1 MCYRH
6 REILPYGQLIHLSV
20 HSLEEKVTHH
30 CATIYT
36 KLVSSLASLLLP
48 SLLQSNSRQCP
59 MKVVVTIS
67 PMSPKAFPSID
78 KIFHSKLIMATAS
91 LTKSSVHVTCCHDF
105 NFKLYAFAFA
115 SCECTLGFLRNEQRF
130 HYVK

>member
-1 MCYRH
+1 MLQTSITRQ
-6 REILPYGQLIHLSV
+6 ILPYGQLIHLSV

-30 CATIYT
+30 NSTKYT
-36 KLVSSLASLLLP
+36 KLVSSLASLLL
-48 SLLQSNSRQCP
+48 QSNSRQCP
-59 MKVVVTIS
+59 TKVVVIIS
-67 PMSPKAFPSID
+67 PMSPKAFPSND

-91 LTKSSVHVTCCHDF
+91 LTKSSVYVTCCHDF